1 MKLYLV
7 SKKIEFTSS
16 SAVVVLPKTSFSN
29 LGIFTS
35 LDRAY
40 QEASGHYKVSSLSD
54 EVESTELENYQSKIY
69 TKSEVLGKLKIQ
81 KAAEEL
87 SPLLLVCEEIQKN
100 HSPADYKIWTA
111 ETKSIYIQVF
121 NPNPILY

>member
-1 MKLYLV
+1 M
-7 SKKIEFTSS
+7 EFTSS
-16 SAVVVLPKTSFSN
+16 SSILVLPKTTFSN

-40 QEASGHYKVSSLSD
+40 QEACGHYKAISLSD
-54 EVESTELENYQSKIY
+54 EVESAELENYQSKIY

-111 ETKSIYIQVF
+111 QTKSIYIQVF
-121 NPNPILY
+121 NPNSILY

>member
-7 SKKIEFTSS
+7 SEKIEFSSS
-16 SAVVVLPKTSFSN
+16 SAIIVLPKTFFGN

-40 QEASGHYKVSSLSD
+40 QEATGYYKTSSLSD

-69 TKSEVLGKLKIQ
+69 TKSEVLEKLEIQ
-81 KAAEEL
+81 KVAEEL

-100 HSPADYKIWTA
+100 HTPADYKIWTA
-111 ETKSIYIQVF
+111 QTKSIYIQVL